1 VLIHQ
6 SKKKKFAFC
15 VAAFLAVFALIEISA
30 RLVDSKQ
37 QIAANIK
44 IRVRPEVPGRSGPY
58 PNLPVGVEREFELIR
73 HRPFSGK
80 NAGPGIFNDGKL
92 VDLSPGELQDKPTV
106 FFLGGSTVHGAGVR
120 QNQCFAAL
128 AQRELS
134 GCRIVNAGRNGFNSH
149 GVSLVA
155 KTIMDHYRPSGLVV
169 MSGNNEWLGWRWD
182 DKTPLADLAKKTMSF
197 STGFKYLTHGI
208 RRLKHYAASDGKAGP
223 RFNAGHGCLKPK
235 PIAERKAIKWE
246 AVKTNYLNYFCH
258 NLEQI
263 ASYAKRKNVPLIFCE
278 VPYRLDLCPAYFI
291 DQPAK
296 AFAAWGAADDYDPTR
311 QRAMLIETLRESRA
325 LMSGNLGAM
334 PEINTVIA
342 QVAKRFGV
350 PLVELQEAMESHV
363 VDPANFGRYFMD
375 FCHLTDDGH
384 NFVAGRI
391 NRAIDLVLSK

>member
-1 VLIHQ
+1 MLIHQ

-15 VAAFLAVFALIEISA
+15 VVACLALFALIEIFA
-30 RLVDSKQ
+30 RLADSKQ
-37 QIAANIK
+37 HIAANIK
-44 IRVRPEVPGRSGPY
+44 IHVRPEVPGRNGPY
-58 PNLPVGVEREFELIR
+58 QDLSVGVEHEFEMIR
-73 HRPFSGK
+73 HRPFLGK
-80 NAGPGIFNDGKL
+80 NAGPGIFNDGNL
-92 VDLSPGELQDKPTV
+92 VDLSPDELSDKPTV

-128 AQRELS
+128 AQRELP

-182 DKTPLADLAKKTMSF
+182 DKTPLADLAKKTLSL
-197 STGFKYLTHGI
+197 STGFKYLTHGVRSL
-208 RRLKHYAASDGKAGP
+208 RRHAASEGKAGP
-223 RFNAGHGCLKPK
+223 RFNSGYGCLKPK
-235 PIAERKAIKWE
+235 PIAERKTIRWE
-246 AVKTNYLNYFCH
+246 AAKKNYLEYFRH

-263 ASYAKRKNVPLIFCE
+263 ASYARKKQASLIFCE

-291 DQPAK
+291 DQPANVY
-296 AFAAWGAADDYDPTR
+296 AAWDAVVDYDPVR
-311 QRAMLIETLRESRA
+311 QRAMMIEALRESRA
-325 LMSGNLGAM
+325 LMCGNLGAM
-334 PEINTVIA
+334 PEINAVIA

-350 PLVELQEAMESHV
+350 PLVRLQATMENHI
-363 VDPANFGRYFMD
+363 VDPASFDRYFLD

-391 NRAIDLVLSK
+391 IPVIDFAVSK